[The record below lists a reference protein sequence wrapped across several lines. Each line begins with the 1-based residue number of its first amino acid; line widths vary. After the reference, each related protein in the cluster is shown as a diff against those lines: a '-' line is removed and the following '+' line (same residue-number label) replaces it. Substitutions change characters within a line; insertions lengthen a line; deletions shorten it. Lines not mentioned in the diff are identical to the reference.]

1 MMTVGCYRNMK
12 TNHHL
17 VPPLILSEVLWEA
30 CDIAFGQPFKFSQQR
45 LPLVHSHKTLDPKH
59 NLDLYL
65 EGEHP
70 AKRLVLGIDQ
80 PFVFHVDE

>member
-1 MMTVGCYRNMK
+1 MTVVTVGCSGNMK

-30 CDIAFGQPFKFSQQR
+30 YDIAFGQPFKFSQQR

-59 NLDLYL
+59 DFHLHLK
-65 EGEHP
+65 GQHP
-70 AKRLVLGIDQ
+70 AIRLVFG
-80 PFVFHVDE
+80 VD